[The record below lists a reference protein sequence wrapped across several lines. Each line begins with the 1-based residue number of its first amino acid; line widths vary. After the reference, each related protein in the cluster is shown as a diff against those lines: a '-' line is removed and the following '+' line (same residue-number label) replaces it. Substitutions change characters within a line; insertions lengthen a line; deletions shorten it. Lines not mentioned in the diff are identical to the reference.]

1 MSKQLAL
8 AASRHH
14 VVIYDEDW
22 QFLNENFG
30 IGTAANLG
38 PGVAA
43 REIIHK
49 RVMQLR
55 ERQNTALSAR
65 PPLAGEA
72 VAEVVAEARKN
83 GDER

>member
-14 VVIYDEDW
+14 IVIYDEDW
-22 QFLNENFG
+22 AFLEENFG
-30 IGTAANLG
+30 PGTDANLS

-49 RVMQLR
+49 RVMFLR
-55 ERQNTALSAR
+55 ERQNTALSQA
-65 PPLAGEA
+65 
-72 VAEVVAEARKN
+72 AESAEEKAN
-83 GDER
+83 V